1 MVDGGVS
8 IAVQSVY
15 PDKQARILSYEVLQE
30 AEKMPTESCAEQK
43 VSSAMRSNRIIV
55 TGTIRIVGGLA
66 SKGVPD
72 VARRVLHLRKELHAM
87 FSPSAIVREMK
98 EDPGQIKSE
107 WLGAEARVHLA
118 PRTLARNR
126 FMLWS
131 RGLSVPILIFSFLS
145 GLAMGSYLAFLARGQ
160 FGNRHRRVGYG
171 KRGEPF
177 RVSREVAPCLE

>member
-1 MVDGGVS
+1 
-8 IAVQSVY
+8 
-15 PDKQARILSYEVLQE
+15 
-30 AEKMPTESCAEQK
+30 
-43 VSSAMRSNRIIV
+43 
-55 TGTIRIVGGLA
+55 
-66 SKGVPD
+66 
-72 VARRVLHLRKELHAM
+72 M

-118 PRTLARNR
+118 PRTLAGNR

-145 GLAMGSYLAFLARGQ
+145 GLAMGGYLAFFARSQ
-160 FGNRHRRVGYG
+160 FGSRHRRVGYG

-177 RVSREVAPCLE
+177 RVSREVTPCLE